1 MRAHRV
7 ASAGLPGAAGQG
19 HEIQGVSRRSGNA
32 PFFFTQNFF
41 EKNIFFSRKPL
52 DKIEKVWYNIYT
64 EKKKPKGHREALKE
78 LKEPEKEKIM
88 KYKIDQIACAIDFI
102 GEYTPEEVLSED
114 MSFLFEPEIAYA
126 LKEIEQTL
134 CKKYTKD
141 VLSEAVYFMGLNIR
155 YDQKISTESRPEVG
169 EAMKDIAK
177 LVKEK

>member
-1 MRAHRV
+1 MR
-7 ASAGLPGAAGQG
+7 
-19 HEIQGVSRRSGNA
+19 
-32 PFFFTQNFF
+32 
-41 EKNIFFSRKPL
+41 
-52 DKIEKVWYNIYT
+52 YNIYT
-64 EKKKPKGHREALKE
+64 EKENPKGHREALKE

-114 MSFLFEPEIAYA
+114 MNFLFEPEIAYA

-141 VLSEAVYFMGLNIR
+141 VLSEAVYFMGLSIR